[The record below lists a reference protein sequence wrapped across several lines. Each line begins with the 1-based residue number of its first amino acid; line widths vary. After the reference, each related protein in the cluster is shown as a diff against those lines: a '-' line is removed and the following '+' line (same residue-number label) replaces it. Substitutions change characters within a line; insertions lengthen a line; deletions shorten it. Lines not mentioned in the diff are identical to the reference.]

1 MTDTA
6 ILNETTPTD
15 RAARAR
21 AMAPWAFGG
30 AMLLSAALVFSLQ
43 PMFAKMVL
51 PRVGGGAAVW
61 TVALVFFQG
70 ALLAGYSYAHFV
82 TSHLSFRRQIGVHAC
97 VLLLAGFFL
106 PVAVAVG

>member
-1 MTDTA
+1 MTDSSVAIPRDLSLLRPETA
-6 ILNETTPTD
+6 
-15 RAARAR
+15 RKA
-21 AMAPWAFGG
+21 APWAFGG

-70 ALLAGYSYAHFV
+70 ALLAGYAYAHLL
-82 TSHLSFRRQIGVHAC
+82 TSRLSLSRQVLVHAV
-97 VLLLAGFFL
+97 VLAL
-106 PVAVAVG
+106 